1 MERQDAGGS
10 ATLEQSTAGTEP
22 STRSVRRSRGRSDSR
37 ASHAGGAG
45 DHTHE
50 FLART
55 LGWFSIGLGLTE
67 LLAPRTV
74 ARMVGLKDDHQLLLG
89 ASGLR
94 EITMGL
100 GILSERRPAGWMW
113 SRVGGDALD
122 LALLA
127 GALSESQGNRK
138 RTVAAMLAV
147 AGIAAV
153 DCFASRHL
161 SRMAGWT
168 TDDGAVCINKS
179 IVIDGSPETLYQ
191 FWRDFGNLSRFTEH
205 VESVTIYDRQHSHWV
220 VKGPAGYRVEWN
232 AEITED
238 EPNRKIGWR
247 TTSYAELDHQG
258 SVEFT
263 PAPGGR
269 GTMVHVVMEYH
280 VPAGVLGASIAKLF
294 GSEPG
299 QQIHSDLR
307 RLKQIIEVG
316 EVLRSDGSYKGK
328 GRLPQRSAQPAEA
341 TV

>member
-1 MERQDAGGS
+1 MERQDAGRS
-10 ATLEQSTAGTEP
+10 STLDEP
-22 STRSVRRSRGRSDSR
+22 TVADRH
-37 ASHAGGAG
+37 ASHPVRSARAGAPSRRDSARGAT

-55 LGWFSIGLGLTE
+55 LGWFSIGLGLAE
-67 LLAPRTV
+67 LLAPGRV
-74 ARMVGLKDDHQLLLG
+74 ARMAGLKDDHRLLLG

-127 GALSESQGNRK
+127 GALSGSQGNRK

-147 AGIAAV
+147 AGVAAV
-153 DCFASRHL
+153 DCFASRRL

-168 TDDGAVCINKS
+168 TDDGAVRVNTS
-179 IVIDGSPETLYQ
+179 IVIDSSPESLYQ
-191 FWRDFGNLSRFTEH
+191 FWRDFANLSRFTEH
-205 VESVTIYDRQHSHWV
+205 VEAVTIYDRQHSHWV

-247 TTSYAELDHQG
+247 TTSYAEIEHQG

-269 GTMVHVVMEYH
+269 GTMVHVEMDYH
-280 VPAGVLGASIAKLF
+280 VPAGVLGASIATLF
-294 GSEPG
+294 GNEPG
-299 QQIHSDLR
+299 QQIQSDLR

-316 EVLRSDGSYKGK
+316 EVLRSDGSLTGK

-341 TV
+341 TA